1 LTQKVLQIEAIG
13 HFFMDKERQL
23 VFMDFTA
30 DKR

>member
-1 LTQKVLQIEAIG
+1 MLQIEAIG